1 VLKANGRDVGS
12 ILIAEGLAVPFHC
25 RGTGCPPTSRPW
37 CQRL

>member
-12 ILIAEGLAVPFHC
+12 ILISEGLAVPFHC
-25 RGTGCPPTSRPW
+25 RGTGCPPTPRPW